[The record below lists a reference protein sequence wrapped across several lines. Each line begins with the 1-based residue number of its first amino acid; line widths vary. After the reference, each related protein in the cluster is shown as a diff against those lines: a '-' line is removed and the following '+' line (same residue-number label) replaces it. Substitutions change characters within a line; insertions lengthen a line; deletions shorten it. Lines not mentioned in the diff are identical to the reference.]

1 MNKRH
6 SLDIRKMVLEMY
18 RDGYPVEKIL
28 QKSKVSR
35 SRMYALV
42 REAGLP
48 HRKQK
53 RHEQHTSANEAD
65 ISSISLKEKKKI
77 IDQFQISKNKS
88 AFATEHHIPRST
100 LYNWSNNDNLIQ
112 DQNGNTVDMKMYS
125 EALRSNEK
133 LKKIIEVLHNVPCT
147 RFSPLPVRMAA
158 MEALADQYSANVL
171 CEALCVNRSTF
182 HHHMEDNKRENT
194 WFNFRRNKLKK
205 AIVEIY
211 NEHNQIPGVKKIRAL
226 LQEQG
231 NDVSEK
237 MVRELM
243 VELGISSI
251 RNDAKEIYLS
261 KAKEYDEINLKN
273 LCPGDQPDQVWVNDF
288 TYFNLQGKA
297 FYVCIIMDQCS
308 RRVIAH
314 KVGQKSTTQMLSY
327 CFNNA
332 MILRKP
338 APPLIFH
345 SDQGC
350 QYTSN
355 TFRNLLRANGVIQ
368 SFSRRGTPTD
378 NAIIESF
385 NSSFKREELYRH
397 DYQSVREFKERI
409 ANYIKYYN
417 ENRPHESLGY
427 VTPAA
432 FEQRFLLP
440 NCPDTTSNP
449 DNQ

>member
-77 IDQFQISKNKS
+77 IDQFQISKIKS

-112 DQNGNTVDMKMYS
+112 DQNGNTVDMKM
-125 EALRSNEK
+125 
-133 LKKIIEVLHNVPCT
+133 
-147 RFSPLPVRMAA
+147 
-158 MEALADQYSANVL
+158 
-171 CEALCVNRSTF
+171 
-182 HHHMEDNKRENT
+182 
-194 WFNFRRNKLKK
+194 
-205 AIVEIY
+205 
-211 NEHNQIPGVKKIRAL
+211 
-226 LQEQG
+226 
-231 NDVSEK
+231 
-237 MVRELM
+237 
-243 VELGISSI
+243 
-251 RNDAKEIYLS
+251 
-261 KAKEYDEINLKN
+261 
-273 LCPGDQPDQVWVNDF
+273 
-288 TYFNLQGKA
+288 
-297 FYVCIIMDQCS
+297 
-308 RRVIAH
+308 
-314 KVGQKSTTQMLSY
+314 
-327 CFNNA
+327 
-332 MILRKP
+332 
-338 APPLIFH
+338 
-345 SDQGC
+345 
-350 QYTSN
+350 
-355 TFRNLLRANGVIQ
+355 
-368 SFSRRGTPTD
+368 
-378 NAIIESF
+378 
-385 NSSFKREELYRH
+385 YRH

>member
-35 SRMYALV
+35 IRMYALV

-48 HRKQK
+48 HRNQK
-53 RHEQHTSANEAD
+53 RPEQHTSANEAD

-261 KAKEYDEINLKN
+261 KAKEYDEINTKKSMILERAQRQADH
-273 LCPGDQPDQVWVNDF
+273 LHV
-288 TYFNLQGKA
+288 
-297 FYVCIIMDQCS
+297 S
-308 RRVIAH
+308 RRLSQSDLGQRFHLFQFAEKSFLCMH
-314 KVGQKSTTQMLSY
+314 YYGSMFQKSYRPQSRSKIY
-327 CFNNA
+327 NSNA
-332 MILRKP
+332 K
-338 APPLIFH
+338 
-345 SDQGC
+345 
-350 QYTSN
+350 
-355 TFRNLLRANGVIQ
+355 LL
-368 SFSRRGTPTD
+368 
-378 NAIIESF
+378 
-385 NSSFKREELYRH
+385 L
-397 DYQSVREFKERI
+397 
-409 ANYIKYYN
+409 
-417 ENRPHESLGY
+417 
-427 VTPAA
+427 
-432 FEQRFLLP
+432 
-440 NCPDTTSNP
+440 
-449 DNQ
+449 